1 MNTQRNKG
9 FTLIELLV
17 VVLIIGILSAVAL
30 PQYQKAVTKARFTEA
45 ITNINAMVKADKVCR
60 DGDPQHRPCSLEEMG
75 IMIGNN
81 GQTKDFYYQG
91 VPDSPSGQI
100 QAQYWGEDVC
110 LCWNEDD
117 QEIQVS
123 TGDGCFDDPSMDYAK
138 LLGLNKWRN
147 GAETCGCC

>member
-45 ITNINAMVKADKVCR
+45 IANINAMVKADKVCR
-60 DGDPQHRPCSLEEMG
+60 D
-75 IMIGNN
+75 
-81 GQTKDFYYQG
+81 DFYYQG

-100 QAQYWGEDVC
+100 QAQYWREDVC

-138 LLGLNKWRN
+138 LLGLNKWKN
-147 GAETCGCC
+147 GSETCGCC